1 MVTIDTLG
9 IGELAERA
17 DVTTSRIRYYDER
30 GLISPVSR
38 IGGRRRFAPSAV
50 RRLWLIKLCTQ
61 SGFTLA
67 ETKLLLADRG
77 RRRAASRTLAETKL
91 SEITAQIAQLHAA
104 RDLIE
109 TGLRCTCP
117 SLEDCSCSA
126 DIWHL
131 VAPEPTPEIDATPMP
146 GGRR

>member
-1 MVTIDTLG
+1 MTGDTLG

-17 DVTTSRIRYYDER
+17 GVTASRIRYYDER
-30 GLISPVSR
+30 GLVSPVER
-38 IGGRRRFAPSAV
+38 IGGRRRFAPSAA
-50 RRLWLIKLCTQ
+50 RRLWLIDLCTQ

-77 RRRAASRTLAETKL
+77 RRRAASRKLAHQKL
-91 SEITAQIAQLHAA
+91 SDITVQIAQLHAA
-104 RDLIE
+104 RELIE

-117 SLEDCSCSA
+117 SLEDCSCAA

-131 VAPEPTPEIDATPMP
+131 LPSEPASGADATSMP
-146 GGRR
+146 G